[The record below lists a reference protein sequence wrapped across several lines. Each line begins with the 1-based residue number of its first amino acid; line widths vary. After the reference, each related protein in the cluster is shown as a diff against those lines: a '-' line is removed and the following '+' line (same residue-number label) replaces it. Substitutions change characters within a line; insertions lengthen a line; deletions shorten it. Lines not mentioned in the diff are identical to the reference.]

1 MDFSGTGGGGGVQ
14 RFRYTLKTP
23 YELELKTE
31 PGKADLKHIVIDGSN
46 VAITHGLK
54 KVFSCRGIALQ
65 LNIFGSLATETSLCL
80 SHSGE
85 QGVILMSQPL
95 LNTYQLRPHTE
106 QHFLTQ
112 LQELGILSLTPAQM
126 VFGERIASHD
136 DRDMQP
142 LLNALPDVGTFDPG
156 FWSPNTQV
164 ANTSHQPPSRN
175 QGASS
180 GSWLP
185 QHPHFTPLAT
195 VPSTQQNLLGPAQRS
210 SSETSQL
217 RAALLK
223 IFPDSEQK
231 LKIDQILAAH
241 PDMKDLNALSALVL
255 D

>member
-46 VAITHGLK
+46 VAITFLLHLADKPG
-54 KVFSCRGIALQ
+54 GIIVTNDNFREFLTESVSWRDIIKRLLQ
-65 LNIFGSLATETSLCL
+65 HTFVGNIFM
-80 SHSGE
+80 
-85 QGVILMSQPL
+85 VPDDPL
-95 LNTYQLRPHTE
+95 GRNRPRLE
-106 QHFLTQ
+106 EFLQ
-112 LQELGILSLTPAQM
+112 KEGFL
-126 VFGERIASHD
+126 
-136 DRDMQP
+136 RDMQP